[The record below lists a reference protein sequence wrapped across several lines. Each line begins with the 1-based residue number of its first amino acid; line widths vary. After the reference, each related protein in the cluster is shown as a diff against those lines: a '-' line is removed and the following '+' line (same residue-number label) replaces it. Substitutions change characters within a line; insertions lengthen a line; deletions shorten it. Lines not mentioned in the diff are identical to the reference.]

1 MTTTEN
7 TQNDIPISPLLG
19 AILTASVQQVGETTD
34 QLLENKDQEIEEWK
48 AAFAKL
54 YDAIDY
60 ANESV
65 DSMKIGRIV
74 AAFSQKREWAVP
86 SAFVGL

>member
-1 MTTTEN
+1 MTTPEK
-7 TQNDIPISPLLG
+7 TQDDIPVSPLLG

-34 QLLENKDQEIEEWK
+34 QLLENKDQEIAEWK

-54 YDAIDY
+54 YDTIES

-65 DSMKIGRIV
+65 DSMKIGRILGG
-74 AAFSQKREWAVP
+74 FSQKRDWAVP
-86 SAFVGL
+86 STDIY